1 MLVSSLAEVA
11 HAFQVVHW
19 SHGTVSDPLGTR
31 RQCKP
36 RGNINIFTDL
46 TSLLAFKKMVIYY
59 TLYICIFKLKNS
71 IYRQT
76 VIPEMLFVEEKELIL
91 KCNEYLVK
99 LM

>member
-1 MLVSSLAEVA
+1 
-11 HAFQVVHW
+11 
-19 SHGTVSDPLGTR
+19 
-31 RQCKP
+31 
-36 RGNINIFTDL
+36 
-46 TSLLAFKKMVIYY
+46 MVIYY